1 MGVIARFCSLVP
13 GLALIACAGCQAL
26 GSRDESYHPQI
37 DPARFS
43 ARVDNRFYP
52 LVPGTVLKYVE
63 TWKGET
69 SENEI
74 TVTPDTKT
82 IMGVTC
88 VVVHDVVKKNGR
100 IAEDT
105 YDWLAQDDEGAVWY
119 FGEDTKEISAGG
131 LVSRQGSWEAGLNG
145 AYPGI
150 LMPGKPSPGSPYR
163 QEYGP
168 GQAEDMGQVV
178 ALNETVSVPA
188 GTFADTVKTKEWSLL
203 EAGHE
208 NKWYAAGVGVVRE
221 VATDGTEARLVSITR
236 P

>member
-1 MGVIARFCSLVP
+1 MGVSMRFRSIALGF
-13 GLALIACAGCQAL
+13 AMIACAGCQAL
-26 GSRDESYHPQI
+26 GARDESYHPQI

-43 ARVDNRFYP
+43 SRVDNRFYP
-52 LVPGTVLKYVE
+52 LVPGTVLRYVE
-63 TWKGET
+63 NSRGET

-74 TVTPDTKT
+74 TVTRETKT

-88 VVVHDVVKKNGR
+88 VVVHDVVTKNGH

-105 YDWLAQDDEGAVWY
+105 YDWLAQDDEGTVWY
-119 FGEDTKEISAGG
+119 FGEATKEISAGG
-131 LVSRQGSWEAGLNG
+131 LVSTEGSWEAGVNG
-145 AYPGI
+145 AHPGI
-150 LMPGKPSPGSPYR
+150 LMPGHPRPGAPYR

-168 GQAEDMGQVV
+168 GQAEDMGQII
-178 ALNETVSVPA
+178 ALNEHVSVPG
-188 GTFADTVKTKEWSLL
+188 GTFDDTVKTKEWSLL